1 LINGRFAMTLNINL
15 TRRLRRRK
23 LKDGSVVEQARYV
36 LNWRDPRTGEREQ
49 RFFERQR
56 EAQERRS
63 ELVAAHDRG
72 VYSSSPRSVT
82 VEAAV
87 AAWLETKRG
96 AVRPITFATYKFQSR
111 YVVGPL
117 LPGAARRAIIR
128 SGVGAK
134 PKARA
139 IELLGRE
146 KVQEL
151 TTRRIRGWHKLISD
165 EVSVYCANKAMQ
177 ILKAAL
183 ALAAEDHEF
192 RPPAMPMGLQR
203 QRDKARKMVLTPD
216 EVAKL
221 LAAARHDLGKG
232 VYVAFPFL
240 AGTRPSEQLGLL
252 WDDVDFEVNVI
263 HVRRIQMRD
272 GSLCEF
278 TKTAAGVREI
288 PMSPRLREMLI
299 AWRVRCPRRDG
310 KLERVFPAPGVA
322 RAWPLPR
329 QGGGG
334 ALIYGNFRRR
344 YWVPTLKRLG
354 LPAVTPHSARHSFI
368 SVLQAQGVEV
378 GLVAKLAGHK
388 NAVVTLS
395 HYTHAMRGGED
406 AVKALDRAYAASAP

>member
-1 LINGRFAMTLNINL
+1 MTFNINL
-15 TRRLRRRK
+15 TRRVRRRQ
-23 LKDGSVVEQARYV
+23 LKDGSIIDQTRYV

-63 ELVAAHDRG
+63 EFLAAWERG
-72 VYSSSPRSVT
+72 IYSSQTRTVT
-82 VEAAV
+82 VETAV

-96 AVRPITFATYKFQSR
+96 VVRPITLATYQFQSR

-117 LPGAARRAIIR
+117 ARSEARRAIIR

-151 TTRRIRGWHKLISD
+151 TTRRIRAWHKLLSD
-165 EVSVYCANKAMQ
+165 EVSIYCANKAMQ

-192 RPPAMPMGLQR
+192 RPPAMPTGLQR

-216 EVAKL
+216 EVSRL
-221 LAAARHDLGKG
+221 LVAAREDLDKG

-240 AGTRPSEQLGLL
+240 AGTRPSEQLGLMS
-252 WDDVDFEVNVI
+252 DDVDFEANVI

-272 GSLCEF
+272 GSLSES
-278 TKTAAGVREI
+278 TKTVAGVRSI
-288 PMSPRLREMLI
+288 PMSPLLREMLL
-299 AWRVRCPRRDG
+299 AWRVRCPRKDV
-310 KLERVFPAPGVA
+310 KFERVFPAPGVA

-329 QGGGG
+329 EGGGG

-344 YWVPTLKRLG
+344 YWTVILKRLG

-388 NAVVTLS
+388 NAVVKLS
-395 HYTHAMRGGED
+395 HYTHAMRGGQD
-406 AVKALDRAYAASAP
+406 AVKTLDRAYAGSAP

>member
-1 LINGRFAMTLNINL
+1 MTFNINL
-15 TRRLRRRK
+15 TRRVRRRK
-23 LKDGSVVEQARYV
+23 LKDGSTIEQIRYV

-49 RFFERQR
+49 RFFGRQR

-63 ELVAAHDRG
+63 EFLAAYERG
-72 VYSSSPRSVT
+72 VYSSETKTVT
-82 VEAAV
+82 VETAV

-96 AVRPITFATYKFQSR
+96 VVRPITFATYKFQSR

-117 LPGAARRAIIR
+117 APSEARRATIR
-128 SGVGAK
+128 SGVGARA
-134 PKARA
+134 KARP

-151 TTRRIRGWHKLISD
+151 TTRRIRAWHKLLSD
-165 EVSVYCANKAMQ
+165 EVSIYCANKAMQ

-192 RPPAMPMGLQR
+192 RPPAMPTGLQR
-203 QRDKARKMVLTPD
+203 QRDRARKTVLAPD
-216 EVAKL
+216 EVSRL
-221 LAAARHDLGKG
+221 LNAAREDLDKG

-240 AGTRPSEQLGLL
+240 TGTRPSEQLGLL
-252 WDDVDFEVNVI
+252 WDDVDFEANVI
-263 HVRRIQMRD
+263 RIRRIQLRD
-272 GSLCEF
+272 GSLSDF
-278 TKTAAGVREI
+278 TKTAAGNRSI
-288 PMSPRLREMLI
+288 PMSPLMRELLI
-299 AWRVRCPRRDG
+299 AWRVRCPRRDSQ
-310 KLERVFPAPGVA
+310 LERVFPAPGVA

-329 QGGGG
+329 VGGGG
-334 ALIYGNFRRR
+334 PLIYGNFRKRF
-344 YWVPTLKRLG
+344 WTTTLKGLG

-406 AVKALDRAYAASAP
+406 AVKALDRAYAGSAT

>member
-1 LINGRFAMTLNINL
+1 MTLNINL

-23 LKDGSVVEQARYV
+23 LKDGSVVEQTRYV

-63 ELVAAHDRG
+63 EFLAAYERG
-72 VYSSSPRSVT
+72 VYSSQTKTVT
-82 VEAAV
+82 VETAV
-87 AAWLETKRG
+87 ATWLETKRG
-96 AVRPITFATYKFQSR
+96 VVRPITFATYQFQSR

-117 LPGAARRAIIR
+117 ATSEARRAIIL
-128 SGVGAK
+128 SGVGAM

-151 TTRRIRGWHKLISD
+151 TTRRIRAWHKLLSD
-165 EVSVYCANKAMQ
+165 EVSIYCANKAMQ

-192 RPPAMPMGLQR
+192 RPPAMPTGLQR
-203 QRDKARKMVLTPD
+203 QRDKARKTVLTPD
-216 EVAKL
+216 EVSRL
-221 LAAARHDLGKG
+221 LVAAREDLDKG

-240 AGTRPSEQLGLL
+240 AGTRPSEQLGLM
-252 WDDVDFEVNVI
+252 WDDVDFEANVI

-272 GSLCEF
+272 GSLSEF
-278 TKTAAGVREI
+278 TKTAAGVRSI
-288 PMSPRLREMLI
+288 PMSPLLREMLL
-299 AWRVRCPRRDG
+299 AWRVRCPRKDV
-310 KLERVFPAPGVA
+310 KLDRVFPAPGVA

-329 QGGGG
+329 EGGGG

-344 YWVPTLKRLG
+344 YWAPPLKRLG
-354 LPAVTPHSARHSFI
+354 LPTVTPHSARHSFI

-406 AVKALDRAYAASAP
+406 AVKALDRAYAGSAP

>member
-1 LINGRFAMTLNINL
+1 MTFNINL
-15 TRRLRRRK
+15 TRRVRRRK
-23 LKDGSVVEQARYV
+23 LKDGSIIDQTRYV

-63 ELVAAHDRG
+63 EFLAAWERG
-72 VYSSSPRSVT
+72 IYSSQTRTVT
-82 VEAAV
+82 VETAV

-96 AVRPITFATYKFQSR
+96 VVRPITLATYQFQSR

-117 LPGAARRAIIR
+117 ARSEARRAIIR

-151 TTRRIRGWHKLISD
+151 TTRRIRAWHKLLSD
-165 EVSVYCANKAMQ
+165 EVSIYCANKAMQ

-216 EVAKL
+216 EVSRL
-221 LAAARHDLGKG
+221 LVAAREDLDKG

-252 WDDVDFEVNVI
+252 WDDVDFEANVI

-272 GSLCEF
+272 GSLSES
-278 TKTAAGVREI
+278 TKTVAGVRSI
-288 PMSPRLREMLI
+288 PMSPLLREMLL
-299 AWRVRCPRRDG
+299 AWRVRCPRKDV

-329 QGGGG
+329 LGGGG
-334 ALIYGNFRRR
+334 AFIYGNFRRR
-344 YWVPTLKRLG
+344 YWTVILKRLG

-368 SVLQAQGVEV
+368 STLQAQGVEV

-395 HYTHAMRGGED
+395 HYTHAMRGGQD
-406 AVKALDRAYAASAP
+406 AVKTLDRAYAGSAP